1 MTFFLFHCHALE
13 CRTQKFPHK
22 LHYHSIDKKKMEK
35 LSNEEKKLDKDFF
48 PRNNL
53 ALVTNTL
60 ILFSHHRTYESGN
73 LIFVFHS
80 IVR

>member
-1 MTFFLFHCHALE
+1 MSYTKIPAQTSLPFD
-13 CRTQKFPHK
+13 RQ
-22 LHYHSIDKKKMEK
+22 KKMEK
-35 LSNEEKKLDKDFF
+35 LSNEEKKLDKD
-48 PRNNL
+48 L

-60 ILFSHHRTYESGN
+60 MLFSHRRTYESGN

>member
-35 LSNEEKKLDKDFF
+35 LSNEEKKLDKD
-48 PRNNL
+48 L

-60 ILFSHHRTYESGN
+60 MLFSHRRTYESGN

>member
-1 MTFFLFHCHALE
+1 
-13 CRTQKFPHK
+13 
-22 LHYHSIDKKKMEK
+22 MEK

-60 ILFSHHRTYESGN
+60 MLFSHHRTYESGN